1 MKPYGIPRV
10 IGTAGAGYSDL
21 VDIENFG
28 LKSSVSRIRSKSGD
42 IKNSFRNPDVKQA
55 RRRIY
60 KTRARQ
66 EAKRDIINEINSEVY
81 HVDE

>member
-10 IGTAGAGYSDL
+10 IWAQYPDL

-42 IKNSFRNPDVKQA
+42 IKNSFRNPDIKRA

-66 EAKRDIINEINSEVY
+66 EAKQEIIEIINEINDEVY